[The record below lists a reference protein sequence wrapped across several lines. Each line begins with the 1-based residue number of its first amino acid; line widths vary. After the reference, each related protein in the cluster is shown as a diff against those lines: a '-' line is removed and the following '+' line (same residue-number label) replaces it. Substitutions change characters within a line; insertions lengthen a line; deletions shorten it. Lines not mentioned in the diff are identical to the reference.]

1 LRLPN
6 RVTKT
11 NGDYIKYIYDGTGK
25 KLRQE
30 VYNSTNVLQKTT
42 DYVGG
47 FVYENNA
54 LQFVQHAEGRA
65 VLTGATPEYQY
76 VLKDHLGN
84 TRITA
89 TTKPDVTTE
98 TATLETPNLAIEQS
112 QFLRIDN
119 ARRVQAIL
127 FDRTNGAA
135 NGYAQRLNGS
145 TNEKYGIAKSLQ
157 VNAGDTIRAEV
168 YAKYVDPNSSNWTGA
183 LNTLIGQIAAN
194 TAGVVVDG
202 ANYTTSTS
210 TFPYAGLNG
219 TSGSSGSG
227 PKAYLNWLVFDKNFV
242 FKTGGFMRMT
252 TAAREY
258 GQDVAHERLFSP
270 TIAVAEAGYV
280 YIYVSNEETAPL
292 EVYFDDMKITYTKS
306 PVVQADDYYAFGL
319 SVSDLSFRKA
329 SAMPNQYKYNGKEE
343 QDELGIGWIDYGA
356 RMYDNAIGR
365 WMVVDPLAEV
375 ARRWSPY
382 AYAYDNPIRF
392 IDPDGMKS
400 TDVVDAKSESKTGG
414 QATGGMAEADGG
426 SKGYG
431 GERRNSYLGDDGKWH
446 VDIYYD
452 DYTVGAST
460 AGVMFSSGGNTEDQ
474 EKKLKDVTDRFY
486 RQLAETELFYT
497 IHKERF
503 DKEEDEMAWYNF
515 WMEKL
520 RFFARTIGHKKQFD
534 IKQKGKGF
542 HESEIGR
549 ISIFEGEEFD
559 WTAYG
564 NINYGYAAKM
574 FGIPLKV
581 ALKAAGLNQVF
592 GNGDGPIDWDN
603 FEGLGDEYMDTEMIK
618 MGYNFTAP
626 WDR

>member
-1 LRLPN
+1 
-6 RVTKT
+6 
-11 NGDYIKYIYDGTGK
+11 
-25 KLRQE
+25 
-30 VYNSTNVLQKTT
+30 
-42 DYVGG
+42 
-47 FVYENNA
+47 
-54 LQFVQHAEGRA
+54 
-65 VLTGATPEYQY
+65 
-76 VLKDHLGN
+76 
-84 TRITA
+84 
-89 TTKPDVTTE
+89 
-98 TATLETPNLAIEQS
+98 
-112 QFLRIDN
+112 
-119 ARRVQAIL
+119 
-127 FDRTNGAA
+127 
-135 NGYAQRLNGS
+135 
-145 TNEKYGIAKSLQ
+145 
-157 VNAGDTIRAEV
+157 
-168 YAKYVDPNSSNWTGA
+168 
-183 LNTLIGQIAAN
+183 
-194 TAGVVVDG
+194 
-202 ANYTTSTS
+202 
-210 TFPYAGLNG
+210 
-219 TSGSSGSG
+219 
-227 PKAYLNWLVFDKNFV
+227 
-242 FKTGGFMRMT
+242 
-252 TAAREY
+252 
-258 GQDVAHERLFSP
+258 
-270 TIAVAEAGYV
+270 
-280 YIYVSNEETAPL
+280 VSNEETAPL

-306 PVVQADDYYAFGL
+306 PVEQADDYYAFGL
-319 SVSDLSFRKA
+319 SVADLSFRKA

-343 QDELGIGWIDYGA
+343 QDELSIGWIDYGA

-365 WMVVDPLAEV
+365 WLAVDPLAEK

-382 AYAYDNPIRF
+382 TYAYDNPIRF